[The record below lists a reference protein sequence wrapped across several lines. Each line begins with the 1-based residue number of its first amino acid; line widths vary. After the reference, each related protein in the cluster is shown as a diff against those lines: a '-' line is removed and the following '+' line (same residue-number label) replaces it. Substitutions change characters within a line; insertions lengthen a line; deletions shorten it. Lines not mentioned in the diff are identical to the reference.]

1 MSNAQD
7 EEIVGKAY
15 DRRLMRRLLG
25 YVRPYRGQV
34 VLATLAA
41 VLHSGAAVIG
51 PFLNEILI
59 DRYLVPG
66 RTAARG
72 GFLHPWL
79 PRDPV
84 RGITVIALLYIVALL
99 LGFVLDFVQTYIMQW
114 VGQHSMFDLRRDLFQ
129 HLQRLQV
136 AFFDQNPVGR
146 MVTRVT
152 NDVEVLND
160 MIASALVAF
169 FDDSFVLVFI
179 IVILFRYDWRLA
191 LITLSVL
198 PLIGVAAFV
207 FRRAVRD
214 SYRRMRAA
222 LARINAFL
230 QEHITGMMVVQVFNR
245 EQQAQQ
251 EFRDINRAHRTAWID
266 AIFAHAVYYPV
277 VDILSNLA
285 VAGILW
291 WGGLRVLHGELKPG
305 IVVAFILY
313 AQRFFRPIQ
322 DLSEKYNLMQ
332 SAMASSERIFKLL
345 DTPVTLSS
353 PAQSSPVSRLPGRIE
368 FDHVWFAYQNE
379 EWVLQDVSF
388 AIEPG
393 STVAVVGHTGA
404 GKTTLISLL
413 LRFYDVQRG
422 AIRLDGADLRQLDL
436 RQLRRRFGVVLQDP
450 YLFSGPVAHNIRLGE
465 SGISDEAILHASR
478 SVNLHEFIEEL
489 PQGYDTV
496 LRERGNELSTGQKQ
510 LVNFARALAP
520 QPPYLIL
527 DEATSSVDTDTELR
541 IRAALNHLVRDRTS
555 IIIAHRL
562 STIQR
567 ADQIL
572 VMHKGRLRE
581 QGTHQELLRQR
592 GIYWRLYRLQ
602 YKDQETGAAPTVAP
616 TTSLTS
622 S

>member
-1 MSNAQD
+1 MSAQD

-15 DRRLMRRLLG
+15 DGRLMRRLLG
-25 YVRPYRGQV
+25 YVRPYRAAV

-41 VLHSGAAVIG
+41 VLHSAAAVAG
-51 PFLNEILI
+51 PFLNQVLI
-59 DRYLVPG
+59 DRYLAPTHRPG
-66 RTAARG
+66 AAGFLAAR
-72 GFLHPWL
+72 L
-79 PRDPV
+79 PQNPY
-84 RGITVIALLYIVALL
+84 RGITLIAALYILALV
-99 LGFVLDFVQTYIMQW
+99 LGFALDFTQTYIMQW

-129 HLQRLQV
+129 HLQRLEI
-136 AFFDQNPVGR
+136 AFFDRNPVGR

-152 NDVEVLND
+152 NDVQVLND

-179 IVILFRYDWRLA
+179 VAILFHYDWRLA
-191 LITLSVL
+191 LLTLSVL
-198 PLIGVAAFV
+198 PLIAFAAFY

-222 LARINAFL
+222 LAHINAFL
-230 QEHITGMMVVQVFNR
+230 QEHVSGISVVQVFNR
-245 EQQAQQ
+245 EAQAQE
-251 EFRDINRAHRTAWID
+251 EFRSINRAHRNAWID
-266 AIFAHAVYYPV
+266 AVVAHAIYYPV

-291 WGGLRVLHGELKPG
+291 WGGTSVLQGRLTAG
-305 IVVAFILY
+305 VVVAFILY

-345 DTPVTLSS
+345 DTPVALAS
-353 PAQSSPVSRLPGRIE
+353 PAHPAAVSDRPGRIE
-368 FDHVWFAYQNE
+368 FDRVWFAYKGE
-379 EWVLQDVSF
+379 DWVLQDVSF
-388 AIEPG
+388 SIEPG
-393 STVAVVGHTGA
+393 ATAAVVGHTGA

-422 AIRLDGADLRQLDL
+422 AIRLDGRDLRAFDL
-436 RQLRRRFGVVLQDP
+436 QQLRRRFGVVLQDP
-450 YLFSGPVAHNIRLGE
+450 YLFSGPIAHNIRLGE
-465 SGISDEAILHASR
+465 SSISDEAILHASR

-527 DEATSSVDTDTELR
+527 DEATSSVDTETELR
-541 IRAALNHLVRDRTS
+541 IRAALNHLVKNRTS

-581 QGTHQELLRQR
+581 QGTHQQLLRLR
-592 GIYWRLYRLQ
+592 GIYWRLYQLQ
-602 YKDQETGAAPTVAP
+602 YKDQELASDSVPAP
-616 TTSLTS
+616 SLS
-622 S
+622 SP